1 MVVIVCEAIRRQRR
15 EVGGHNAICQD
26 VDHRDHRHEEL
37 LSLTMVMTTLDQGQQ
52 TVPPPPLLKVCQFDP
67 RKISLHLKPLYDG
80 DWRFCIH

>member
-37 LSLTMVMTTLDQGQQ
+37 LSLTTLDQGQQ
-52 TVPPPPLLKVCQFDP
+52 NVPHLLYGKSANLTPEKFP
-67 RKISLHLKPLYDG
+67 NT
-80 DWRFCIH
+80 